1 MRKLTPYLLLS
12 LAFLVMGDVRAEEP
26 SPGVGFKTHR
36 IGDYRGEACGAGD
49 FNKDG
54 KLDIVALPFLYLA
67 PEFKAT
73 KICEIAGEVD
83 NEGKGYRDDFMNAPF
98 DVDGDGWL
106 DVITV
111 TWFAKKAEWLRNPG
125 EAGGPWPRV
134 LIAEAGN
141 FEAGSLCDVDGDGK
155 VDDILPD
162 TQDTAWYEHRDGA
175 FIKHVVSA
183 KPMTWGVGCGDVNGD
198 GRPDIVRP
206 EAWFEGPADPSSQ
219 EWKEHPLD
227 LVNRDK
233 TIPDVANILVHDV
246 NGDGLADLIAS
257 AAHDYGIYW
266 YEQAR
271 QDGAITFK
279 RHLIDDSW
287 SQVHSM
293 TMADLDNDG
302 ALELI
307 AAKRFMAHNGTD
319 PGEMEPPCVYWY
331 DLAQKPEVVWTRH
344 TVSEKEGIGSGLNIA
359 TADIDGDGDQDI
371 VVTGKWGGPAWF
383 ENTLK

>member
-1 MRKLTPYLLLS
+1 
-12 LAFLVMGDVRAEEP
+12 MGDVRAEEP